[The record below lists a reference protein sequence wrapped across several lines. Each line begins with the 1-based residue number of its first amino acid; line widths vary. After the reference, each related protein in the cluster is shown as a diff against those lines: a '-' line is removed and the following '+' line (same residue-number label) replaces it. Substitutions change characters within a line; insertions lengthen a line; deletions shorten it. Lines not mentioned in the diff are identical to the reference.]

1 MKKLNKIKNYSL
13 KAAKIGKKK
22 KAKGFT
28 LVELIVVI
36 AIIGVLAAVLI
47 PTMSGKVRDSR
58 IATANDKA
66 AKIAEQAGIIA
77 TEMETTGGVTVTDL
91 TNKVYTA
98 AEVSAA
104 DQAKTDFKDAL
115 EKALPDIKGKKVYI
129 KFTDEGGVEKVVYAE
144 DTKTHYVGQY
154 PTQTT
159 KETYKELTFNKA
171 AGIKETE

>member
-66 AKIAEQAGIIA
+66 AKIAEQAAIVA
-77 TEMETTGGVTVTDL
+77 TEMETSGTFSVSNL
-91 TNKVYTA
+91 TYTA
-98 AEVSAA
+98 EEEATAES
-104 DQAKTDFKDAL
+104 TFKDGL
-115 EKALPDIKGKKVYI
+115 EKALPDIKGKKVYV
-129 KFTDEGGVEKVVYAE
+129 KFNKDGAVEKVVYAD
-144 DTKTHYVGQY
+144 DTKTKYVGQF

-159 KETYKELTFNKA
+159 VEDYKANKTFANYTT
-171 AGIKETE
+171 G